1 MIRRGYVPL
10 LTIWNETVDTVAPC
24 VTLPA
29 QSRHL
34 VTIRAHRSSEYQR
47 VSSWHGTCID
57 LRICNT

>member
-34 VTIRAHRSSEYQR
+34 VTIRAPPTSGYQ
-47 VSSWHGTCID
+47 
-57 LRICNT
+57 